1 MQLRPYQ
8 QEAVDAVYR
17 FLCENAELNPCVVA
31 PTGAGKSVIIAQ
43 LVMDVV
49 MRWDGRVLLLA
60 HVKELLEQ
68 NAEKIQA
75 LCPTLDIG
83 LHSAGLGRYDTKN
96 AAIVAGIQ
104 SVYRKAELLGR
115 FDLVIVDEAH
125 LISPSGDGMYR
136 TLLAKLK
143 TLNPQ
148 LRIVGLTA
156 TPYRLDGGLICKP
169 ENFLNTIC
177 YDIKVTYLIEQ
188 GYISRLVSQEGVAET
203 DFSAFHLRGGEFV
216 NEEAIFAAAV
226 PLGVVSEAEE
236 SSDFTS
242 KSDILRVSS
251 SKSEFSGLCLMKD
264 YKAVDYLT
272 PFQSRIFGLLSGNTK
287 ECDISMSSGG
297 EDYEIRLRPKSK
309 AVFTVSQG
317 GEADTVKLAASFAA
331 EIISSGGD
339 LSEQEIE
346 EYLSRE
352 VYSLFL
358 SAQKADC
365 DIFGAGNCIRR
376 KCRTIREWESID
388 WEKRFKDAYFSPDI
402 KVVAERSNSGTM

>member
-1 MQLRPYQ
+1 MKKLASLISALSFP
-8 QEAVDAVYR
+8 
-17 FLCENAELNPCVVA
+17 LK
-31 PTGAGKSVIIAQ
+31 KSVPLILCLFLPLTLCGCYDNREIDRTAYVIALGIDKGPAGFNYIFQ
-43 LVMDVV
+43 ISAP
-49 MRWDGRVLLLA
+49 LA
-60 HVKELLEQ
+60 MGGGDEGMTGGGGEENSKVENIVIGAENLYEARNSLNNFLSKQVNLSHLEMIVFSAETAESGLENHFTFLQ
-68 NAEKIQA
+68 REREVRPNTHICIAEGSAEKFLRGINPA
-75 LCPTLDIG
+75 LEANT
-83 LHSAGLGRYDTKN
+83 ANYYD
-96 AAIVAGIQ
+96 
-104 SVYRKAELLGR
+104 
-115 FDLVIVDEAH
+115 
-125 LISPSGDGMYR
+125 LISKNGSIYAP
-136 TLLAKLK
+136 AK
-143 TLNPQ
+143 TL
-148 LRIVGLTA
+148 R
-156 TPYRLDGGLICKP
+156 
-169 ENFLNTIC
+169 
-177 YDIKVTYLIEQ
+177 
-188 GYISRLVSQEGVAET
+188 
-203 DFSAFHLRGGEFV
+203 EFV

-287 ECDISMSSGG
+287 ECDISISSGG